1 MNGDTLILTE
11 NRLFIRLFDGVL
23 TLLAWMG
30 FLFFFYAN
38 LLMVFTTQSN
48 RRWELIVASFN
59 TVLVYLFI
67 ATINGWLLIIW
78 YQYNRR
84 RTQIR
89 RQRRIK
95 SLCHEELA
103 RSFNVTPQI
112 ISEMSQ
118 HNLLTVYHDHIGQI
132 INLKIKSQQ
141 HEESQ

>member
-30 FLFFFYAN
+30 FLFFFYTN
-38 LLMVFTTQSN
+38 LLMEFTTQSN

-103 RSFNVTPQI
+103 
-112 ISEMSQ
+112 
-118 HNLLTVYHDHIGQI
+118 
-132 INLKIKSQQ
+132 
-141 HEESQ
+141 